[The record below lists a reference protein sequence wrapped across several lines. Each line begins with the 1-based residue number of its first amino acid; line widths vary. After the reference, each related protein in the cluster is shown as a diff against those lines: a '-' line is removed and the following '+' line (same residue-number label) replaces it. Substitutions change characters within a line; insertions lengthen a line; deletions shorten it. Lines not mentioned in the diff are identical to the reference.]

1 MTRAYR
7 LEVTDSEA
15 VEAGVRTAYASYR
28 LGNFAAAGDACFQIL
43 RRQPDNFLALHLL
56 GVLSLQTGRRW
67 PRACQTLLS
76 KTVAISPVF
85 APAHANLGNGLR
97 ELRRFDEALE
107 SYDRA
112 IALQPDF
119 AEAWGNR
126 GNALVELRR
135 PRDAL
140 ESYDRAIALKPG
152 FAEAHSNRARALMDL
167 TRAEEALAACD
178 RAIALNPALAG
189 AWGNRGTVLNLL
201 KRHDEAAEAYR
212 RLLAI
217 NPHYPFMKGLYL
229 YQKMY
234 CCDWKGID
242 GLIAEIGGD
251 ITAGRTA
258 AEPFGWQGVA
268 TSPQS
273 QQRCAE
279 QFNRKR
285 FPAGI
290 DHFPR
295 SFHHDK
301 IRVGYVSGE
310 FREHATALLMAG
322 VLESH
327 DRKHFE
333 KVAFHNGGDDQRP
346 NPQSRIEGWRS
357 HRIVPIRD
365 ASDTRAARHFGA
377 GLPEID
383 ILVNLNGYFGG
394 DRTLLFARRPAP
406 VQVSYLGFPG
416 TLGAEYFDYII
427 ADHHVIPE
435 DHREFYIEKIAYL
448 PDSYQANDRRK
459 EIAPRIFTRA
469 ECGLPERGFVFCCF
483 NNNYKILP
491 AVFSAW
497 MRILAKAEGSVLW
510 LLEDNEI
517 AAANLK
523 KEAAARG
530 INPTRLVFAKR
541 LPLAEHLAR
550 HRCADLFLD
559 TLPYN
564 AHTTASDALW
574 AGLPVLTSLGTTFA
588 GRVAASLLH
597 AIALPE
603 LITAS
608 LPDYEQLAVALV
620 SNPGK
625 LAGIKQKL
633 ADNRLTTPLFDTTRF
648 TRHIEA
654 AFSTIYARN
663 SAGGTPDHIVIS
675 GS

>member
-1 MTRAYR
+1 
-7 LEVTDSEA
+7 
-15 VEAGVRTAYASYR
+15 
-28 LGNFAAAGDACFQIL
+28 
-43 RRQPDNFLALHLL
+43 
-56 GVLSLQTGRRW
+56 
-67 PRACQTLLS
+67 
-76 KTVAISPVF
+76 
-85 APAHANLGNGLR
+85 
-97 ELRRFDEALE
+97 
-107 SYDRA
+107 
-112 IALQPDF
+112 
-119 AEAWGNR
+119 
-126 GNALVELRR
+126 
-135 PRDAL
+135 
-140 ESYDRAIALKPG
+140 
-152 FAEAHSNRARALMDL
+152 MDL

-251 ITAGRTA
+251 ITAGRMA

-290 DHFPR
+290 ARFPR
-295 SFHHDK
+295 PFHHDK

-322 VLESH
+322 VLEHH

-333 KVAFHNGGDDQRP
+333 IFAFDNGWDDQSQTRK
-346 NPQSRIEGWRS
+346 RIEAAV

-365 ASDTRAARHFGA
+365 ASDSRAATLVRDC
-377 GLPEID
+377 EID

-394 DRTLLFARRPAP
+394 DRTLLFAQRPAP
-406 VQVSYLGFPG
+406 LQVSYLGFPG
-416 TLGAEYFDYII
+416 TLGADYFDYII
-427 ADHHVIPE
+427 ADRHVIPE
-435 DHREFYIEKIAYL
+435 DHREFYAEKIAYL

-459 EIAPRIFTRA
+459 EIAPHIFTRA

-497 MRILAKAEGSVLW
+497 MRILAKVEGSVLW

-517 AAANLK
+517 AAANLR

-541 LPLAEHLAR
+541 LPLSEHLAR

-574 AGLPVLTSLGTTFA
+574 AGLPVLTSLGGTFA

-597 AIALPE
+597 AIAVPE

-608 LPDYEQLAVALV
+608 LPDYEQLAVALA
-620 SNPGK
+620 SNPAK

-633 ADNRLTTPLFDTTRF
+633 ADNRLTTPLFDTARF

-654 AFSTIYARN
+654 AFSAIYAQFR
-663 SAGGTPDHIVIS
+663 AGGTPDHIVIS